1 MLENLARIKVVC
13 QALSGLEQDF
23 VFVGGAVV
31 SLYATNPEL
40 ASEVRPTMDVDVLLE
55 LISYY
60 GYAELDERLRGF
72 GFVNDT
78 DSDVICRYIIR
89 GVIVDVMPT
98 DPAAIGFSNRWYAEG
113 FETPIAYWLDEVTP
127 IKIFSL
133 PYFIASKWEAF
144 KSRGN
149 NDLRSSKDFED
160 IVYILQNADDFEQQI
175 QGASEHLF
183 DYLKSE
189 LSGIIYS
196 DEFTEGLY
204 ANLSWGYGVAEVN
217 HIRTRLAAALKLG

>member
-78 DSDVICRYIIR
+78 DSDVICTYIIR

-98 DPAAIGFSNRWYAEG
+98 DPAAIGFSNRWYAMSSRPLQ
-113 FETPIAYWLDEVTP
+113 TARLL
-127 IKIFSL
+127 SL
-133 PYFIASKWEAF
+133 KAKVSSNQE
-144 KSRGN
+144 KS
-149 NDLRSSKDFED
+149 
-160 IVYILQNADDFEQQI
+160 
-175 QGASEHLF
+175 
-183 DYLKSE
+183 
-189 LSGIIYS
+189 
-196 DEFTEGLY
+196 
-204 ANLSWGYGVAEVN
+204 
-217 HIRTRLAAALKLG
+217 